1 MFHSHLQEPRWANIN
16 TMKGKEQQQEIVI
29 APPGCGKTYNLASR
43 IYEAYTENELQVS
56 DILCLTFTRQ
66 AAGEMRH
73 KVRAIFKKKHRIYP
87 LGFDDQ
93 IGTLHSYCV
102 RNQEQDREQRRRLI
116 DPDSSLGHKI
126 ANRLFKGS
134 KDKSYK
140 FSKVQYLSLRTKVEE
155 EFPQLKIKVRNTGK
169 GAVSISDVEKYHDI
183 KKEEE
188 AIDYG
193 DILLDFYRGQ
203 LDCPQ
208 DYPKYKLIL
217 VDEAQD
223 LNKLQLEIIK
233 MLVSEN
239 GKVIYFADPGQSIYS
254 FQGVDLKNLSEL
266 RKDAEL
272 APTLSENRRSAPE
285 IVNFINEYYRVRL
298 QNQKELEGFPF
309 SPQTSKL
316 GSSGSGWLRL
326 IYSCSRLQERKDI
339 MHCIDDLPLEE
350 SCAILTRTNH
360 SADEI
365 VKHLTTQ
372 RKYFVYNPANEV
384 HWRFLD
390 ALIAHLKVCYD
401 PDNQENWTHLISSIR
416 PSRSFISYGEKD
428 TYSQMA
434 ALKILPSDL
443 VRYSYG
449 GLTYSFAESV
459 KQGEDISSYD
469 INLILSLYDRNKNNT
484 EEITSD
490 GTIKDV
496 VRRLSRI
503 RERQKMFFNRK
514 STRKAQSLLN
524 KKYLPIYEM
533 QRHTLMEVNGNPDNL
548 WRIFEWLKSAMIKL
562 SDAGLIT
569 KPKFGLWE
577 TIKKE
582 VAHQMKNWIEEE
594 RTKGNKTWFEWKMAY
609 INKLCDV
616 LEELD
621 KGQIVMLTDMPIHKV
636 NVMTVHQ
643 AKGREFDN
651 VIMYNATCVEY
662 KRRLEEE
669 RILYV
674 GITRAKKRIIISYSD
689 SYKLNG
695 DKKKSKHPPRKI
707 DEDAERHIHWPV
719 KILSRGKR
727 YMRKYIKEQYIIE
740 EMLSEMGVNYKYKT
754 QIVDGEKTL
763 NGLIVIGETQNRLH
777 GTISRGDNGKITSV
791 MLAV

>member
-1 MFHSHLQEPRWANIN
+1 
-16 TMKGKEQQQEIVI
+16 MKRKEQQQEIVI

-66 AAGEMRH
+66 AAAEMRH
-73 KVRAIFKKKHRIYP
+73 KVRAIFKKNKKNKKKHGTYP

-116 DPDSSLGHKI
+116 DPDSSLGHII

-140 FSKVQYLSLRTKVEE
+140 FSKVQYLSLRAKVKE
-155 EFPQLKIKVRNTGK
+155 EFPRLKIKVRNTGR
-169 GAVSISDVEKYHDI
+169 GAVSISDVEKYQNI

-193 DILLDFYRGQ
+193 DILLDFYRWQ
-203 LDCPQ
+203 LNCPQ
-208 DYPKYKLIL
+208 DSPKYKLIL

-233 MLVSEN
+233 MLVSED

-266 RKDAEL
+266 LKDEEL
-272 APTLSENRRSAPE
+272 APRLSENRRSTPE

-298 QNQKELEGFPF
+298 QHQKELDKFRF

-316 GSSGSGWLRL
+316 GSSGPGWLRL

-339 MHCIDDLPLEE
+339 MRCIDGLPLGE

-360 SADEI
+360 SVDEI

-390 ALIAHLKVCYD
+390 VLIAHLRVCYE
-401 PDNQENWTHLISSIR
+401 PDNQENWTRLISSIR
-416 PSRSFISYGEKD
+416 PSGSFISYGEKD

-503 RERQKMFFNRK
+503 RERQIMFFNRK
-514 STRKAQSLLN
+514 STRRTQSLLN
-524 KKYLPIYEM
+524 KKYLPIYET

-562 SDAGLIT
+562 SDSGLIT

-577 TIKKE
+577 TVKKE

-594 RTKGNKTWFEWKMAY
+594 RNKKRFEWEWKMAY
-609 INKLCDV
+609 VNKLCDV

-621 KGQIVMLTDMPIHKV
+621 KGEIVRLTDMPIRKV

-643 AKGREFDN
+643 AKGREYDN

-662 KRRLEEE
+662 KRKLEEE

-674 GITRAKKRIIISYSD
+674 GLTRAKKRIIISYSD

-707 DEDAERHIHWPV
+707 DEDAERHIHWLV
-719 KILSRGKR
+719 KILSPGKK
-727 YMRKYIKEQYIIE
+727 YIRKDIKEQDIIK
-740 EMLSEMGVNYKYKT
+740 EMLSEMGVKDKYKT
-754 QIVDGEKTL
+754 QIVDGEITL
-763 NGLIVIGETQNRLH
+763 NRKIVIGETQNDLY
-777 GTISRGDNGKITSV
+777 GTISMGDNGKITSV

>member
-1 MFHSHLQEPRWANIN
+1 MAENAPSIR
-16 TMKGKEQQQEIVI
+16 KEQQEIVI
-29 APPGCGKTYNLASR
+29 APPGCGKTYNLALR
-43 IYEAYTENELQVS
+43 IYQAIVENGLQVS

-73 KVRAIFKKKHRIYP
+73 KVRAEFKKEHKKYP
-87 LGFDDQ
+87 LGLDDQ
-93 IGTLHSYCV
+93 IGTLHSYCL
-102 RNQEQDREQRRRLI
+102 RIQEQDREQRRRLI

-134 KDKSYK
+134 KDKNYK
-140 FSKVQYLSLRTKVEE
+140 FSKVQYLSLRAKVEE
-155 EFPQLKIKVRNTGK
+155 EFPQLGIKVRNTGK
-169 GAVSISDVEKYHDI
+169 GAVSILDVKKYHDI

-193 DILLDFYRGQ
+193 DILLDFYRWQ

-208 DYPKYKLIL
+208 DYPRYKLIL

-233 MLVSEN
+233 MLVSED

-266 RKDAEL
+266 LQDAEL
-272 APTLSENRRSAPE
+272 ATPSSENQRSTPE

-298 QNQKELEGFPF
+298 QHQKELDGFPF

-316 GSSGSGWLRL
+316 GSSGPGWLRL

-339 MHCIDDLPLEE
+339 MHCIDDLPWEE

-390 ALIAHLKVCYD
+390 ALIAHLRVCYD
-401 PDNQENWTHLISSIR
+401 PDNQENWTRLISSIR
-416 PSRSFISYGEKD
+416 PSGSFISYGEKD

-524 KKYLPIYEM
+524 KKYLPIYET

-562 SDAGLIT
+562 SDSGLIT

-577 TIKKE
+577 TVKKE
-582 VAHQMKNWIEEE
+582 VAHQMKNWVEEE
-594 RTKGNKTWFEWKMAY
+594 RTKGNKNWFEWKMAY
-609 INKLCDV
+609 VNKLCDV
-616 LEELD
+616 LKELD
-621 KGQIVMLTDMPIHKV
+621 KGEIVRLTDMPIHKV

-662 KRRLEEE
+662 KRRPEEE

-674 GITRAKKRIIISYSD
+674 GLTRAKKRIIISYSD

-719 KILSRGKR
+719 KILSPGKR
-727 YMRKYIKEQYIIE
+727 YMRKYIKEQYIIK
-740 EMLSEMGVNYKYKT
+740 EMLSEMGVNYEYKT
-754 QIVDGEKTL
+754 KFVDGEKTL
-763 NGLIVIGETQNRLH
+763 YGKIVIGETQNLLH